1 MSEAVIRLSL
11 WVLRALSALPFCVLA
26 RLGDVAGLVS
36 WVLARPRRRITRIN
50 LRLCFPRCSRAQ
62 RRRIERLHFRVFA
75 RSFFDRF
82 ILWHGSAKRIRSL
95 CRLEEFHHFQDQ
107 VRAGRPVI
115 VLAPHFVGIDAGGI
129 RLLLEHRGVASM
141 YARQKSAAF
150 EAVMTRGRSRFDCT
164 MILRNEG
171 LRPVLRWLKE
181 GGVFHFSPDMD
192 LGARDA
198 VFVPFFGVPAATVT
212 SLTRLARLSGAAVVP
227 MVTRLDEAGYVS
239 RFYPAWDDRPDQD
252 LETATRALNAFIEAR
267 VLEMPE
273 QYLWTH
279 RRFKTR
285 PAGEASPYREID
297 PGPDADQR

>member
-1 MSEAVIRLSL
+1 
-11 WVLRALSALPFCVLA
+11 
-26 RLGDVAGLVS
+26 
-36 WVLARPRRRITRIN
+36 
-50 LRLCFPRCSRAQ
+50 
-62 RRRIERLHFRVFA
+62 
-75 RSFFDRF
+75 
-82 ILWHGSAKRIRSL
+82 
-95 CRLEEFHHFQDQ
+95 
-107 VRAGRPVI
+107 
-115 VLAPHFVGIDAGGI
+115 
-129 RLLLEHRGVASM
+129 M

-150 EAVMTRGRSRFDCT
+150 DAVMTQGRSRFDCT

-171 LRPVLRWLKE
+171 LRPVLRWLKG

-212 SLTRLARLSGAAVVP
+212 SLTRLARLTGAAVVP
-227 MVTRLDEAGYVS
+227 MVTRFDAKGYVS
-239 RFYPAWDDRPDQD
+239 RFYPAWDDQPDQD
-252 LETATRALNAFIEAR
+252 LETAARALNAFIEAR

-285 PAGEASPYREID
+285 PPGETSPYRDID